1 MTYAAIATSVRRNSA
16 WLTQSQ
22 REQFKPCAS
31 EIASLARHAA
41 AVRAGVR
48 MPGERK

>member
-1 MTYAAIATSVRRNSA
+1 MTYAAIATSVRRNSS

-31 EIASLARHAA
+31 EIAIHQLAARM
-41 AVRAGVR
+41 GVR
-48 MPGERK
+48 LPGATR